1 MAFYVTDGTTARQ
14 QNTGVVFVEGKV
26 TTGTSHVDIRY
37 DQARSAGYGFF
48 TLDLTGIRV
57 QSKEFTMRGLTAANT
72 VATNGHY
79 GGYYAHGESD
89 ADLDAGTSSSMNND
103 AYWTLTAGRTGSH
116 LSRYLGHW
124 RVYITFPID
133 SSITAVNGAR
143 PNVFWRGTCRV
154 SSVDSANIA
163 GGGTAVPSFDY
174 GIRIGTN
181 DGSTN
186 WDLGSYCLTGYKE
199 GGQF

>member
-14 QNTGVVFVEGKV
+14 QHSGVVFAEGKV

-37 DQARSAGYGFF
+37 DLARTAGYGFF
-48 TLDLTGIRV
+48 ILDLTGIRF
-57 QSKEFTMRGLTAANT
+57 QSKDFTLRGLTAANT
-72 VATNGHY
+72 PATNGHY

-89 ADLDAGTSSSMNND
+89 SDLDAGTSDNMSNQ
-103 AYWTLTAGRTGSH
+103 AYWSLSAGRTGNHST
-116 LSRYLGHW
+116 RYLGNW
-124 RVYITFPID
+124 RVYLTFPVD
-133 SSITAVNGAR
+133 SSVTGVDASR
-143 PNVFWRGTCRV
+143 PNIWWRGTCRV
-154 SSVDSANIA
+154 STINSANIA
-163 GGGTAVPSFDY
+163 GAGTATGQNDY
-174 GIRIGTN
+174 GIRIGTD

>member
-37 DQARSAGYGFF
+37 DQARTAGYGFF
-48 TLDLTGIRV
+48 ILDLTGIRHE
-57 QSKEFTMRGLTAANT
+57 SKEFTIRGLTAANT
-72 VATNGHY
+72 PGTNGHY
-79 GGYYAHGESD
+79 GGYYNHGETDGTIDSS
-89 ADLDAGTSSSMNND
+89 TSSNMSNQ
-103 AYWTLTAGRTGSH
+103 AYWSLTGGRTGNH
-116 LSRYLGHW
+116 GSRYLGNW
-124 RVYITFPID
+124 RIYMTFPVD
-133 SSITAVNGAR
+133 SSITDVNGSR
-143 PNVFWRGTCRV
+143 PNIWWRGTDRT
-154 SSVDSANIA
+154 SSILSANIA

-174 GIRIGTN
+174 GIRVGTD
-181 DGSTN
+181 DGSAN